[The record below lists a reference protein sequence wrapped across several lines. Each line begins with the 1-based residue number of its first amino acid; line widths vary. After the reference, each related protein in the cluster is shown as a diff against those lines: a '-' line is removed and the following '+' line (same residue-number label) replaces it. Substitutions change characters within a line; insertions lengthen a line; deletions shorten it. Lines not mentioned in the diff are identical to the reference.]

1 MVVSISFSY
10 GTFFPNPVAEGKLTS
25 SMFESIKEHFAKIN
39 IKLDKITMQNKKD
52 MEVSLYLDIHQPEFN
67 YNDADSF
74 MYAVKQCVDYL
85 NYTTEIEKRIPSS
98 IIIAMTGVESG
109 WGTSRFAIE
118 GNALFG
124 VRTWDSKIPQMKAKG
139 NPDADWG
146 VKKYEHKCESIRDM
160 IEIINRHPAYKPF
173 RDERTKQLKEGKWN
187 YKKLIQGLNA
197 WSENKDY
204 DHLIYSAILNKNLP

>member
-1 MVVSISFSY
+1 
-10 GTFFPNPVAEGKLTS
+10 
-25 SMFESIKEHFAKIN
+25 
-39 IKLDKITMQNKKD
+39 
-52 MEVSLYLDIHQPEFN
+52 
-67 YNDADSF
+67 
-74 MYAVKQCVDYL
+74 
-85 NYTTEIEKRIPSS
+85 
-98 IIIAMTGVESG
+98 
-109 WGTSRFAIE
+109 
-118 GNALFG
+118 
-124 VRTWDSKIPQMKAKG
+124 MKAKG